1 MKLLDFGSLNIDHTY
16 QLPHLVR
23 PGETLA
29 SDSYHKS
36 EGGKGFNQAVALAKA
51 GQEVYL
57 AGAIGQDGLFLRDYL
72 QELGVHTEHLCV
84 LDAPTGHAMIQLD
97 AEGQNCIILF
107 GGTNGMITEAM
118 IDEVLADF
126 GAGDYLLLQNEISH
140 VDSIICAAHA
150 KGMHII
156 LNPSPMSPELLTWP
170 LELVEWFILNEIE
183 GADITG
189 KTQPEEML
197 DELLRRYPACH
208 VVLTLG
214 ERLVPSMPMRP
225 QRMDSEH
232 CVGAYGGYHGGGR
245 HLHGLL
251 YPCAAARRGYPA
263 SAENGGLCI
272 GNHGQPP
279 RRRPEHSCGGGGSSG
294 DEGGAVRVKKLCA
307 LLLTLLLLLALPRP
321 SRSLS
326 RHRRGFTIT
335 VLRALWRTA

>member
-97 AEGQNCIILF
+97 TEGQNCIILF

-140 VDSIICAAHA
+140 VDSILRAAHA

-214 ERLVPSMPMRP
+214 ERGSVYADAA
-225 QRMDSEH
+225 QRIDQSIVTAH
-232 CVGAYGGYHGGGR
+232 TVDTTAAGDTFTGYFIHA
-245 HLHGLL
+245 LL
-251 YPCAAARRGYPA
+251 QGEAIQQALKTAACA
-263 SAENGGLCI
+263 SA
-272 GNHGQPP
+272 
-279 RRRPEHSCGGGGSSG
+279 
-294 DEGGAVRVKKLCA
+294 
-307 LLLTLLLLLALPRP
+307 
-321 SRSLS
+321 
-326 RHRRGFTIT
+326 IT
-335 VLRALWRTA
+335 VSRPGAGRSIPTAAEVQAAMKEAQ

>member
-29 SDSYHKS
+29 SDSYLKS

-72 QELGVHTEHLCV
+72 QELGVHTEHLRV

-97 AEGQNCIILF
+97 TEGQNCIILF

-214 ERLVPSMPMRP
+214 ERGSVYADAT
-225 QRMDSEH
+225 QRIDQGIVTAH
-232 CVGAYGGYHGGGR
+232 TVDTTAAGDTFTGYFIHA
-245 HLHGLL
+245 LL
-251 YPCAAARRGYPA
+251 QGEAIQQALKTAACA
-263 SAENGGLCI
+263 SA
-272 GNHGQPP
+272 
-279 RRRPEHSCGGGGSSG
+279 
-294 DEGGAVRVKKLCA
+294 
-307 LLLTLLLLLALPRP
+307 
-321 SRSLS
+321 
-326 RHRRGFTIT
+326 IT
-335 VLRALWRTA
+335 VSRPGAGRSIPAAEEVQAAMKEAQ

>member
-97 AEGQNCIILF
+97 TEGQNCIILF

-214 ERLVPSMPMRP
+214 ERGSVYADAT
-225 QRMDSEH
+225 QRMDQSIVSAH
-232 CVGAYGGYHGGGR
+232 TVDTTAAGDTFTGYFIHA
-245 HLHGLL
+245 LL
-251 YPCAAARRGYPA
+251 QGEAIQQALKTAACA
-263 SAENGGLCI
+263 SA
-272 GNHGQPP
+272 
-279 RRRPEHSCGGGGSSG
+279 
-294 DEGGAVRVKKLCA
+294 
-307 LLLTLLLLLALPRP
+307 
-321 SRSLS
+321 
-326 RHRRGFTIT
+326 IT
-335 VLRALWRTA
+335 VSRPGAGRSIPAAEEVQAAMKEAQ

>member
-97 AEGQNCIILF
+97 TEGQNCIILF

-140 VDSIICAAHA
+140 VDSIICTAHA

-214 ERLVPSMPMRP
+214 ERGSVYADAT
-225 QRMDSEH
+225 QRMDQSIVSAH
-232 CVGAYGGYHGGGR
+232 TVDTTAAGDTFTGYF
-245 HLHGLL
+245 LHALL
-251 YPCAAARRGYPA
+251 QGEAIQQALKTAACA
-263 SAENGGLCI
+263 SA
-272 GNHGQPP
+272 
-279 RRRPEHSCGGGGSSG
+279 
-294 DEGGAVRVKKLCA
+294 
-307 LLLTLLLLLALPRP
+307 
-321 SRSLS
+321 
-326 RHRRGFTIT
+326 IT
-335 VLRALWRTA
+335 VSRPGAGRSIPAAEEVQAAMKEAQ

>member
-97 AEGQNCIILF
+97 TEGQNCIILF

-118 IDEVLADF
+118 IGEVLADF

-214 ERLVPSMPMRP
+214 ERGSVYADATQRIDQSIVPAHTV
-225 QRMDSEH
+225 DTTAA
-232 CVGAYGGYHGGGR
+232 GDTFTGYFIHA
-245 HLHGLL
+245 LL
-251 YPCAAARRGYPA
+251 QGEAIQQALKTAACA
-263 SAENGGLCI
+263 SA
-272 GNHGQPP
+272 
-279 RRRPEHSCGGGGSSG
+279 
-294 DEGGAVRVKKLCA
+294 
-307 LLLTLLLLLALPRP
+307 
-321 SRSLS
+321 
-326 RHRRGFTIT
+326 IT
-335 VLRALWRTA
+335 VSRPGAGRSIPAAEEVQAAMKEAQ

>member
-97 AEGQNCIILF
+97 TEGQNCIILF

-140 VDSIICAAHA
+140 VDSMICAAHA

-214 ERLVPSMPMRP
+214 ERGSVYADAT
-225 QRMDSEH
+225 QRIAQSIVSAHTVDTTAA
-232 CVGAYGGYHGGGR
+232 GDTFTGYFIHA
-245 HLHGLL
+245 LL
-251 YPCAAARRGYPA
+251 QGEAIQQALKTAACA
-263 SAENGGLCI
+263 SA
-272 GNHGQPP
+272 
-279 RRRPEHSCGGGGSSG
+279 
-294 DEGGAVRVKKLCA
+294 
-307 LLLTLLLLLALPRP
+307 
-321 SRSLS
+321 
-326 RHRRGFTIT
+326 IT
-335 VLRALWRTA
+335 VSRPGAGRSIPAAEEVQAAMKEAQ

>member
-97 AEGQNCIILF
+97 TEGQNCIILF

-126 GAGDYLLLQNEISH
+126 GTGDYLLLQNEISH

-214 ERLVPSMPMRP
+214 ERGSVYADAT
-225 QRMDSEH
+225 QRMDQSIVTAH
-232 CVGAYGGYHGGGR
+232 TVDTTAAGDTFTGYFIHA
-245 HLHGLL
+245 LL
-251 YPCAAARRGYPA
+251 QGEAIQHALKTAACA
-263 SAENGGLCI
+263 SA
-272 GNHGQPP
+272 
-279 RRRPEHSCGGGGSSG
+279 
-294 DEGGAVRVKKLCA
+294 
-307 LLLTLLLLLALPRP
+307 
-321 SRSLS
+321 
-326 RHRRGFTIT
+326 IT
-335 VLRALWRTA
+335 VSRPGAGRSIPAAEEVQAAMKEAQ

>member
-97 AEGQNCIILF
+97 TEGQNCIILF

-118 IDEVLADF
+118 IDEVLTDF

-214 ERLVPSMPMRP
+214 ERGSVYADAT
-225 QRMDSEH
+225 QRMDQSIVSAH
-232 CVGAYGGYHGGGR
+232 TVDTTAAGDTFTGYF
-245 HLHGLL
+245 LHALL
-251 YPCAAARRGYPA
+251 QGEAIQQALKTAACA
-263 SAENGGLCI
+263 SA
-272 GNHGQPP
+272 
-279 RRRPEHSCGGGGSSG
+279 
-294 DEGGAVRVKKLCA
+294 
-307 LLLTLLLLLALPRP
+307 
-321 SRSLS
+321 
-326 RHRRGFTIT
+326 IT
-335 VLRALWRTA
+335 VSRPGAGRSIPAAEEVQAAMKEAQ

>member
-72 QELGVHTEHLCV
+72 QELGVHTEHLRV

-97 AEGQNCIILF
+97 TEGQNCIILF

-197 DELLRRYPACH
+197 DELLRRYPASH

-214 ERLVPSMPMRP
+214 ERGSVYADAA
-225 QRMDSEH
+225 QRIDQSIVTAH
-232 CVGAYGGYHGGGR
+232 TVDTTAAGDTFTGYFIHA
-245 HLHGLL
+245 LL
-251 YPCAAARRGYPA
+251 QGEAIQQALKTAACA
-263 SAENGGLCI
+263 SA
-272 GNHGQPP
+272 
-279 RRRPEHSCGGGGSSG
+279 
-294 DEGGAVRVKKLCA
+294 
-307 LLLTLLLLLALPRP
+307 
-321 SRSLS
+321 
-326 RHRRGFTIT
+326 IT
-335 VLRALWRTA
+335 VSRPGAGRSIPAAEEVQAAMKEAQ

>member
-36 EGGKGFNQAVALAKA
+36 DGGKGFNQAVALAKA

-97 AEGQNCIILF
+97 TEGQNCIILF

-214 ERLVPSMPMRP
+214 ERGSVYADATQRIYQSIVPAHTV
-225 QRMDSEH
+225 DTTAA
-232 CVGAYGGYHGGGR
+232 GDTFTGYFIHA
-245 HLHGLL
+245 LL
-251 YPCAAARRGYPA
+251 QGEAIQQALKTAACA
-263 SAENGGLCI
+263 SA
-272 GNHGQPP
+272 
-279 RRRPEHSCGGGGSSG
+279 
-294 DEGGAVRVKKLCA
+294 
-307 LLLTLLLLLALPRP
+307 
-321 SRSLS
+321 
-326 RHRRGFTIT
+326 IT
-335 VLRALWRTA
+335 VSRPGAGRSIPAAEEVQAAMKEAQ

>member
-57 AGAIGQDGLFLRDYL
+57 AGAIGQDGLFLRNYL

-97 AEGQNCIILF
+97 TEGQNCIILF

-214 ERLVPSMPMRP
+214 ERGSVYADAT
-225 QRMDSEH
+225 QRMDQSIVTAH
-232 CVGAYGGYHGGGR
+232 TVDTTAAGDTFTGYFIHA
-245 HLHGLL
+245 LL
-251 YPCAAARRGYPA
+251 QGEAIQQALKTAACA
-263 SAENGGLCI
+263 SA
-272 GNHGQPP
+272 
-279 RRRPEHSCGGGGSSG
+279 
-294 DEGGAVRVKKLCA
+294 
-307 LLLTLLLLLALPRP
+307 
-321 SRSLS
+321 
-326 RHRRGFTIT
+326 IT
-335 VLRALWRTA
+335 VSRPGAGRSIPAAEEVQAAMKEAQ

>member
-72 QELGVHTEHLCV
+72 QQLGVHTEHLCV

-97 AEGQNCIILF
+97 TEGQNCIILF

-214 ERLVPSMPMRP
+214 ERGSVYADAT
-225 QRMDSEH
+225 QRMDQSIVTAH
-232 CVGAYGGYHGGGR
+232 TVDTTAAGDTFTGYFIHA
-245 HLHGLL
+245 LL
-251 YPCAAARRGYPA
+251 QGEAIQQALKTAACA
-263 SAENGGLCI
+263 SA
-272 GNHGQPP
+272 
-279 RRRPEHSCGGGGSSG
+279 
-294 DEGGAVRVKKLCA
+294 
-307 LLLTLLLLLALPRP
+307 
-321 SRSLS
+321 
-326 RHRRGFTIT
+326 IT
-335 VLRALWRTA
+335 VSRPGAGRSIPAAEEVQAAMKEAQ

>member
-97 AEGQNCIILF
+97 TEGQNCIILF

-118 IDEVLADF
+118 IDEVLVDF

-140 VDSIICAAHA
+140 VDSILRAAHA

-170 LELVEWFILNEIE
+170 LELVEWFILIEIE

-214 ERLVPSMPMRP
+214 ERGSVYADAA
-225 QRMDSEH
+225 QRIDQSIVTAH
-232 CVGAYGGYHGGGR
+232 TVDTTAAGDTFTGYFIHA
-245 HLHGLL
+245 LL
-251 YPCAAARRGYPA
+251 QGEAIQQALKTAACA
-263 SAENGGLCI
+263 SA
-272 GNHGQPP
+272 
-279 RRRPEHSCGGGGSSG
+279 
-294 DEGGAVRVKKLCA
+294 
-307 LLLTLLLLLALPRP
+307 
-321 SRSLS
+321 
-326 RHRRGFTIT
+326 IT
-335 VLRALWRTA
+335 VSRPGAGRSIPTAEEVQAAMKEAQ

>member
-84 LDAPTGHAMIQLD
+84 MDAPTGHAMIQLD
-97 AEGQNCIILF
+97 TEGQNCIILF

-214 ERLVPSMPMRP
+214 ERGSIYADAT
-225 QRMDSEH
+225 QRMDQSIVPAH
-232 CVGAYGGYHGGGR
+232 TVDTTAAGDTFTGYFIHA
-245 HLHGLL
+245 LL
-251 YPCAAARRGYPA
+251 QGEAIQQALKTAACA
-263 SAENGGLCI
+263 SA
-272 GNHGQPP
+272 
-279 RRRPEHSCGGGGSSG
+279 
-294 DEGGAVRVKKLCA
+294 
-307 LLLTLLLLLALPRP
+307 
-321 SRSLS
+321 
-326 RHRRGFTIT
+326 IT
-335 VLRALWRTA
+335 VSRPGAGRSIPAAEEVQAAMKEAQ

>member
-97 AEGQNCIILF
+97 TEGQNCIILF

-214 ERLVPSMPMRP
+214 ERGSVYADAA
-225 QRMDSEH
+225 QRIDQSIVTAH
-232 CVGAYGGYHGGGR
+232 TVDTTAAGDTFTGYFIHA
-245 HLHGLL
+245 LL
-251 YPCAAARRGYPA
+251 QGEAIQQALKTAACA
-263 SAENGGLCI
+263 SA
-272 GNHGQPP
+272 
-279 RRRPEHSCGGGGSSG
+279 
-294 DEGGAVRVKKLCA
+294 
-307 LLLTLLLLLALPRP
+307 
-321 SRSLS
+321 
-326 RHRRGFTIT
+326 IT
-335 VLRALWRTA
+335 VSRPGAGRSIPAVEEVQAAMKEAQ

>member
-97 AEGQNCIILF
+97 KEGQNCIILF

-189 KTQPEEML
+189 KTEPEEML

-214 ERLVPSMPMRP
+214 ERGSVYADAA
-225 QRMDSEH
+225 QRIDQSIVTAH
-232 CVGAYGGYHGGGR
+232 TVDTTAAGDTFTGYFIHA
-245 HLHGLL
+245 LL
-251 YPCAAARRGYPA
+251 QGEAIQQALKTAACA
-263 SAENGGLCI
+263 SA
-272 GNHGQPP
+272 
-279 RRRPEHSCGGGGSSG
+279 
-294 DEGGAVRVKKLCA
+294 
-307 LLLTLLLLLALPRP
+307 
-321 SRSLS
+321 
-326 RHRRGFTIT
+326 IT
-335 VLRALWRTA
+335 VSRPGAGRSIPAAEEVQAAMKEAR

>member
-72 QELGVHTEHLCV
+72 QELGVHTEHLRV

-97 AEGQNCIILF
+97 TEGQNCIILF

-140 VDSIICAAHA
+140 VDSILRAAHA

-214 ERLVPSMPMRP
+214 ERGSIYADAA
-225 QRMDSEH
+225 QRIDQSIVTAH
-232 CVGAYGGYHGGGR
+232 TVDTTAAGDTFTGYFIHA
-245 HLHGLL
+245 LL
-251 YPCAAARRGYPA
+251 QGEAIQQALKTAACA
-263 SAENGGLCI
+263 SA
-272 GNHGQPP
+272 
-279 RRRPEHSCGGGGSSG
+279 
-294 DEGGAVRVKKLCA
+294 
-307 LLLTLLLLLALPRP
+307 
-321 SRSLS
+321 
-326 RHRRGFTIT
+326 IT
-335 VLRALWRTA
+335 VSRPGAGRSIPAAEEVQAAMKEAQ

>member
-97 AEGQNCIILF
+97 TEGQNCIILF

-140 VDSIICAAHA
+140 VDSILRAAHA

-214 ERLVPSMPMRP
+214 ERGSVYADAA
-225 QRMDSEH
+225 QRIDQSIVTAH
-232 CVGAYGGYHGGGR
+232 TVDTTAAGDTFTGYFIHA
-245 HLHGLL
+245 LL
-251 YPCAAARRGYPA
+251 QGEVIQQALKTAACA
-263 SAENGGLCI
+263 SA
-272 GNHGQPP
+272 
-279 RRRPEHSCGGGGSSG
+279 
-294 DEGGAVRVKKLCA
+294 
-307 LLLTLLLLLALPRP
+307 
-321 SRSLS
+321 
-326 RHRRGFTIT
+326 IT
-335 VLRALWRTA
+335 VSRPGAGRSIPTAEEVQAAMKEAQ

>member
-97 AEGQNCIILF
+97 TEGQNCIILF

-197 DELLRRYPACH
+197 GELLRRYPACH

-214 ERLVPSMPMRP
+214 ERGSVYADATQRIDQSIVPAHTV
-225 QRMDSEH
+225 DTTAA
-232 CVGAYGGYHGGGR
+232 GDTFTGYFIHA
-245 HLHGLL
+245 LL
-251 YPCAAARRGYPA
+251 QGEAIQQALKTAACA
-263 SAENGGLCI
+263 SA
-272 GNHGQPP
+272 
-279 RRRPEHSCGGGGSSG
+279 
-294 DEGGAVRVKKLCA
+294 
-307 LLLTLLLLLALPRP
+307 
-321 SRSLS
+321 
-326 RHRRGFTIT
+326 IT
-335 VLRALWRTA
+335 VSRPGAGRSIPAAEEVQAAMKEAQ

>member
-97 AEGQNCIILF
+97 TEGQNCIILF

-150 KGMHII
+150 KEMHII

-214 ERLVPSMPMRP
+214 ERGSVYADAT
-225 QRMDSEH
+225 QRIDQSIVTAH
-232 CVGAYGGYHGGGR
+232 TVDTTAAGDTFTGYFIHA
-245 HLHGLL
+245 LL
-251 YPCAAARRGYPA
+251 QGEAIQQALKTAACA
-263 SAENGGLCI
+263 SA
-272 GNHGQPP
+272 
-279 RRRPEHSCGGGGSSG
+279 
-294 DEGGAVRVKKLCA
+294 
-307 LLLTLLLLLALPRP
+307 
-321 SRSLS
+321 
-326 RHRRGFTIT
+326 IT
-335 VLRALWRTA
+335 VSRPGAGRSIPAAEEVQAAMKEAQ

>member
-214 ERLVPSMPMRP
+214 ERGSVYADAT
-225 QRMDSEH
+225 QRMDQSIVPAH
-232 CVGAYGGYHGGGR
+232 TVDTTAAGDTFTGYFIHA
-245 HLHGLL
+245 LL
-251 YPCAAARRGYPA
+251 QGEAIQQALKTAACA
-263 SAENGGLCI
+263 SA
-272 GNHGQPP
+272 
-279 RRRPEHSCGGGGSSG
+279 
-294 DEGGAVRVKKLCA
+294 
-307 LLLTLLLLLALPRP
+307 
-321 SRSLS
+321 
-326 RHRRGFTIT
+326 IT
-335 VLRALWRTA
+335 VSRPGAGRSIPATEEVQAAMKEAQ

>member
-97 AEGQNCIILF
+97 TEGQNCIILF

-214 ERLVPSMPMRP
+214 ERGSVYADAA
-225 QRMDSEH
+225 QRIDQSIVTAH
-232 CVGAYGGYHGGGR
+232 TVDTTAAGDTFTGYFIHA
-245 HLHGLL
+245 LL
-251 YPCAAARRGYPA
+251 QGEAIQQALKTAACA
-263 SAENGGLCI
+263 SA
-272 GNHGQPP
+272 
-279 RRRPEHSCGGGGSSG
+279 
-294 DEGGAVRVKKLCA
+294 
-307 LLLTLLLLLALPRP
+307 
-321 SRSLS
+321 
-326 RHRRGFTIT
+326 IT
-335 VLRALWRTA
+335 VSRPGAGRSIPAAEEVQAAMKEAQ

>member
-72 QELGVHTEHLCV
+72 QELGVHTEHLCM

-97 AEGQNCIILF
+97 TEGQNCIILF

-140 VDSIICAAHA
+140 VDSILRAAHA

-214 ERLVPSMPMRP
+214 ERGSVYADAA
-225 QRMDSEH
+225 QRIDQSIVTAH
-232 CVGAYGGYHGGGR
+232 TVDTTAAGDTFTGYFIHA
-245 HLHGLL
+245 LL
-251 YPCAAARRGYPA
+251 QGEAIQQALKTAACA
-263 SAENGGLCI
+263 SA
-272 GNHGQPP
+272 
-279 RRRPEHSCGGGGSSG
+279 
-294 DEGGAVRVKKLCA
+294 
-307 LLLTLLLLLALPRP
+307 
-321 SRSLS
+321 
-326 RHRRGFTIT
+326 IT
-335 VLRALWRTA
+335 VSRPGAGRSIPAAEEVQAAMKEAQ

>member
-126 GAGDYLLLQNEISH
+126 GTGDYLLLQNEISH

-214 ERLVPSMPMRP
+214 ERGSVYADAT
-225 QRMDSEH
+225 QRMDQSIVSAH
-232 CVGAYGGYHGGGR
+232 TVDTTAAGDTFTGYFIHA
-245 HLHGLL
+245 LL
-251 YPCAAARRGYPA
+251 QGEAIQQALKTAACA
-263 SAENGGLCI
+263 SA
-272 GNHGQPP
+272 
-279 RRRPEHSCGGGGSSG
+279 
-294 DEGGAVRVKKLCA
+294 
-307 LLLTLLLLLALPRP
+307 
-321 SRSLS
+321 
-326 RHRRGFTIT
+326 IT
-335 VLRALWRTA
+335 VSRPGAGRSIPAAEEVQAAMKEAQ

>member
-72 QELGVHTEHLCV
+72 QELGVHTEYLCV

-97 AEGQNCIILF
+97 TEGQNCIILF

-140 VDSIICAAHA
+140 VDSILRAAHA

-214 ERLVPSMPMRP
+214 ERGSVYADAT
-225 QRMDSEH
+225 QRIDQSIVTAH
-232 CVGAYGGYHGGGR
+232 TVDTTAAGDTFTGYFIHA
-245 HLHGLL
+245 LL
-251 YPCAAARRGYPA
+251 QGEAIQQALKTAACA
-263 SAENGGLCI
+263 SA
-272 GNHGQPP
+272 
-279 RRRPEHSCGGGGSSG
+279 
-294 DEGGAVRVKKLCA
+294 
-307 LLLTLLLLLALPRP
+307 
-321 SRSLS
+321 
-326 RHRRGFTIT
+326 IT
-335 VLRALWRTA
+335 VSRPGAGRSIPAAEEVQAAMKEAQ

>member
-72 QELGVHTEHLCV
+72 QELGVHTERLCV

-97 AEGQNCIILF
+97 TEGQNCIILF

-170 LELVEWFILNEIE
+170 LELVEWFVLNEIE

-189 KTQPEEML
+189 KTQPKEML

-214 ERLVPSMPMRP
+214 ERGSVYADATQRIDQSIVPAHTV
-225 QRMDSEH
+225 DTTAA
-232 CVGAYGGYHGGGR
+232 GDTFTGYFIHA
-245 HLHGLL
+245 LL
-251 YPCAAARRGYPA
+251 QGEAIQQALKTAACA
-263 SAENGGLCI
+263 SA
-272 GNHGQPP
+272 
-279 RRRPEHSCGGGGSSG
+279 
-294 DEGGAVRVKKLCA
+294 
-307 LLLTLLLLLALPRP
+307 
-321 SRSLS
+321 
-326 RHRRGFTIT
+326 IT
-335 VLRALWRTA
+335 VSRPGAGRSIPAAEEVQAAMKEAQ

>member
-97 AEGQNCIILF
+97 TEGQNCIILF

-214 ERLVPSMPMRP
+214 ERGSVYADATQRIAQSIVPAHTV
-225 QRMDSEH
+225 DTTAA
-232 CVGAYGGYHGGGR
+232 GDTFTGYFIHA
-245 HLHGLL
+245 LL
-251 YPCAAARRGYPA
+251 QGKAIQQALKTAACA
-263 SAENGGLCI
+263 SA
-272 GNHGQPP
+272 
-279 RRRPEHSCGGGGSSG
+279 
-294 DEGGAVRVKKLCA
+294 
-307 LLLTLLLLLALPRP
+307 
-321 SRSLS
+321 
-326 RHRRGFTIT
+326 IT
-335 VLRALWRTA
+335 VSRPGAGRSIPAAEEVQAAMKEAQ

>member
-84 LDAPTGHAMIQLD
+84 LDVPTGHAMIQLD
-97 AEGQNCIILF
+97 TEGQNCIILF

-214 ERLVPSMPMRP
+214 ERGSVYADATQRIDQSIVPAHTV
-225 QRMDSEH
+225 DTTAA
-232 CVGAYGGYHGGGR
+232 GDTFTGYFIHA
-245 HLHGLL
+245 LL
-251 YPCAAARRGYPA
+251 QGEAIQQALKTAACA
-263 SAENGGLCI
+263 SA
-272 GNHGQPP
+272 
-279 RRRPEHSCGGGGSSG
+279 
-294 DEGGAVRVKKLCA
+294 
-307 LLLTLLLLLALPRP
+307 
-321 SRSLS
+321 
-326 RHRRGFTIT
+326 IT
-335 VLRALWRTA
+335 VSRPGAGRSIPAAEEVQAAMKEAQ

>member
-97 AEGQNCIILF
+97 TEGQNCIILF

-197 DELLRRYPACH
+197 GELLRRYPACH

-214 ERLVPSMPMRP
+214 ERGSVYADATQRIAQSIVPAHTV
-225 QRMDSEH
+225 DTTAA
-232 CVGAYGGYHGGGR
+232 GDTFTGYFIHA
-245 HLHGLL
+245 LL
-251 YPCAAARRGYPA
+251 QGEAIQQALKTAACA
-263 SAENGGLCI
+263 SA
-272 GNHGQPP
+272 
-279 RRRPEHSCGGGGSSG
+279 
-294 DEGGAVRVKKLCA
+294 
-307 LLLTLLLLLALPRP
+307 
-321 SRSLS
+321 
-326 RHRRGFTIT
+326 IT
-335 VLRALWRTA
+335 VSRPGAGRSIPAAEEVQAAMKEAQ

>member
-72 QELGVHTEHLCV
+72 RELGVHTEHLCV

-97 AEGQNCIILF
+97 TEGQNCIILF

-126 GAGDYLLLQNEISH
+126 GTGDYLLLQNEISH

-214 ERLVPSMPMRP
+214 ERGSVYADAT
-225 QRMDSEH
+225 QRIDQSIVTAH
-232 CVGAYGGYHGGGR
+232 TVDTTAAGDTFTGYFIHA
-245 HLHGLL
+245 LL
-251 YPCAAARRGYPA
+251 QGEAIQQALKTAACA
-263 SAENGGLCI
+263 SA
-272 GNHGQPP
+272 
-279 RRRPEHSCGGGGSSG
+279 
-294 DEGGAVRVKKLCA
+294 
-307 LLLTLLLLLALPRP
+307 
-321 SRSLS
+321 
-326 RHRRGFTIT
+326 IT
-335 VLRALWRTA
+335 VSRPGAGRSIPAAEEVQAAMKEAQ

>member
-57 AGAIGQDGLFLRDYL
+57 AGAVGQDGLFLRDYL

-97 AEGQNCIILF
+97 TEGQNCIILF

-214 ERLVPSMPMRP
+214 ERGSVYADAA
-225 QRMDSEH
+225 QRIDQSIVTAH
-232 CVGAYGGYHGGGR
+232 TVDTTAAGDTFTGYFIHA
-245 HLHGLL
+245 LL
-251 YPCAAARRGYPA
+251 QGEAIQQALKTAACA
-263 SAENGGLCI
+263 SA
-272 GNHGQPP
+272 
-279 RRRPEHSCGGGGSSG
+279 
-294 DEGGAVRVKKLCA
+294 
-307 LLLTLLLLLALPRP
+307 
-321 SRSLS
+321 
-326 RHRRGFTIT
+326 IT
-335 VLRALWRTA
+335 VSRPGAGRSIPAAEEVQAAMKEAR